1 MKLAIIIFVISTL
14 ITFKKINYDLS
25 DMFNSVY
32 GFWIV
37 VKAISVL
44 TMIGSFIAIVVMWQK
59 GKNKMK
65 NEINDYYE
73 PTIKTSRTTTR
84 NTNYYQLNL
93 FLL

>member
-14 ITFKKINYDLS
+14 IAFKKINYDLS

-44 TMIGSFIAIVVMWQK
+44 TMIGSFIAIVVMW
-59 GKNKMK
+59 
-65 NEINDYYE
+65 
-73 PTIKTSRTTTR
+73 
-84 NTNYYQLNL
+84 
-93 FLL
+93 